1 MAQMVVNECSL
12 EAVSIYQVT
21 VNQFLCDDN
30 DQTGAPMKE
39 NTCRSIVTW
48 EGLPTRLDTEL
59 SLMELFSL
67 PEHQTFLLQRSY
79 LLHQSICLLMT

>member
-30 DQTGAPMKE
+30 DQTGAPMKK
-39 NTCRSIVTW
+39 ILV
-48 EGLPTRLDTEL
+48 GLLLRGRAFPLD
-59 SLMELFSL
+59 
-67 PEHQTFLLQRSY
+67 
-79 LLHQSICLLMT
+79 